1 MEIFSSCPLRH
12 WTRRRLMMMIMM
24 IMMTMMMITVKN
36 ESALVHDK
44 MITSSDYLVSSKYAF
59 VRI

>member
-12 WTRRRLMMMIMM
+12 WTRRGLMMMIMM
-24 IMMTMMMITVKN
+24 MMMMMMMTVKN
-36 ESALVHDK
+36 KSALVHDK